1 MANHGIIILCAILWL
16 FDSAN
21 TPVKCSNNKTDSLA
35 LLSFKAAIDDDPRGA
50 LNSWNES
57 VDFCSWKGILCGS
70 RHHTRVV
77 SINMMSQGLVGY
89 LSPHIALGLSKNKL
103 SGTISPFVGNLKRLV
118 LLSLANCGLQG
129 EIPQV
134 LVHLQSLELINLD
147 ENSLT
152 GAIPPGLYN
161 ISTFSIFSVRSNQL
175 RGTIPRDLGFSF
187 PKSRHLDLGDNQ
199 FSGVLPASLSNASML
214 EIINLSDSIGN
225 LSSDLS
231 YLSVG
236 RNEVHGS
243 IPSDIENLVGLTR
256 LIISDNNLE
265 GPISFAFGK
274 LTRLQELYLDT
285 NRFAN
290 LLPSSL
296 GNLSLL
302 NHIYLQKNNIHGST
316 PQSLS
321 NCTNL
326 LTLDLSHNNLIDS
339 IPQEILMISTIS
351 ISFNLAYTHLQ
362 GFIPNFLSSCASLQW
377 LHLEANSLDG
387 EIPRQLNELR
397 GLQDLDLSRNKLS
410 GPIPRFLSELLL
422 VNLNL
427 SFNRLQG
434 EVPML
439 GVFQNRTAVSVDG
452 NNELCGGIADLK
464 LPPCSSQN
472 SKKKYVPTVLKVL
485 IPMVAAL
492 VICFTLSVY
501 FCLFVCRRRRRSRD
515 TLSSMPSFEGQFL
528 RLSYADLLKATNGF
542 SEANLIGAGRHGS
555 VYKGILDDGQT
566 LVAVKVLSLHVK
578 GASKSFISEC
588 NTLRVVRH
596 RNLLKLLSICQS
608 TDFQGS
614 DFKALVYKYM
624 SNGSLEKCLHQNRQ
638 QQGGQDEKTSN
649 LTMIQR
655 LNIAI
660 DIASVLEYLHCGT
673 DSSIVHGDLK
683 PSNILL
689 DDDMTAHV
697 GDFGLAKVMSSI
709 SSEFPTHDGS
719 STGIKGTIGYV
730 PPEYGMSTIV
740 SPQGDVYGYGIL
752 LLEMFTNVRT
762 TDDYVLKE
770 HTGLNNYVNSALPN
784 AVMEIVDPLIL
795 SEIQGERTMKRDC
808 MNSVLSI
815 GVACSM
821 ESPNDRMSI
830 TNVVNQLCKIR
841 TTYLLPS

>member
-1 MANHGIIILCAILWL
+1 M
-16 FDSAN
+16 
-21 TPVKCSNNKTDSLA
+21 
-35 LLSFKAAIDDDPRGA
+35 
-50 LNSWNES
+50 
-57 VDFCSWKGILCGS
+57 
-70 RHHTRVV
+70 
-77 SINMMSQGLVGY
+77 
-89 LSPHIALGLSKNKL
+89 
-103 SGTISPFVGNLKRLV
+103 
-118 LLSLANCGLQG
+118 
-129 EIPQV
+129 
-134 LVHLQSLELINLD
+134 
-147 ENSLT
+147 
-152 GAIPPGLYN
+152 
-161 ISTFSIFSVRSNQL
+161 
-175 RGTIPRDLGFSF
+175 
-187 PKSRHLDLGDNQ
+187 
-199 FSGVLPASLSNASML
+199 
-214 EIINLSDSIGN
+214 
-225 LSSDLS
+225 
-231 YLSVG
+231 
-236 RNEVHGS
+236 
-243 IPSDIENLVGLTR
+243 
-256 LIISDNNLE
+256 
-265 GPISFAFGK
+265 
-274 LTRLQELYLDT
+274 
-285 NRFAN
+285 
-290 LLPSSL
+290 
-296 GNLSLL
+296 
-302 NHIYLQKNNIHGST
+302 
-316 PQSLS
+316 
-321 NCTNL
+321 
-326 LTLDLSHNNLIDS
+326 
-339 IPQEILMISTIS
+339 
-351 ISFNLAYTHLQ
+351 
-362 GFIPNFLSSCASLQW
+362 SSCASLQW

-730 PPEYGMSTIV
+730 PPGITSPFKLNIV
-740 SPQGDVYGYGIL
+740 HVTAV
-752 LLEMFTNVRT
+752 LEFCNALSSICNPR
-762 TDDYVLKE
+762 
-770 HTGLNNYVNSALPN
+770 NSLP
-784 AVMEIVDPLIL
+784 
-795 SEIQGERTMKRDC
+795 
-808 MNSVLSI
+808 
-815 GVACSM
+815 
-821 ESPNDRMSI
+821 
-830 TNVVNQLCKIR
+830 
-841 TTYLLPS
+841 